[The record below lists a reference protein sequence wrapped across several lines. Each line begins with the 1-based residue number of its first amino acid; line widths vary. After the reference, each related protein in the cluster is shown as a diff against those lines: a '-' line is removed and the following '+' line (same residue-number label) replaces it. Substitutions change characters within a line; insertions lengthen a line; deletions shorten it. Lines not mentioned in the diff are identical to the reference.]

1 MEPFR
6 MTWYDTDGTS
16 LDTPTL
22 ATLGTRISLMEEGE
36 FLTFE
41 TRLLKLTASDTVA
54 LRVDGF
60 KLSHPLTKHK
70 VLACLEEHARRVQ
83 EHMTEKVKVE
93 PKEER
98 SFIWT

>member
-1 MEPFR
+1 MELFR

-54 LRVDGF
+54 SEWMV
-60 KLSHPLTKHK
+60 SN
-70 VLACLEEHARRVQ
+70 
-83 EHMTEKVKVE
+83 
-93 PKEER
+93 
-98 SFIWT
+98 